1 MPPEPDVTSPSGADE
16 QELIDA
22 LRTQGVQQAAKVL
35 AAVDVST
42 LDPAGQV
49 AYAQALAMIGLGT
62 NLQLLIG
69 WLRHVDEPL
78 VARLKRV
85 D

>member
-1 MPPEPDVTSPSGADE
+1 MPPEPDVAPPVGTDE
-16 QELIDA
+16 EELIDA
-22 LRTQGVQQAAKVL
+22 LRTQGVQQAAEVL
-35 AAVDVST
+35 ATVDAST
-42 LDPAGQV
+42 LDPAGKV